1 MAKSI
6 KRDCPACGETKE
18 FRSDVKTC
26 GCRGTNPQ
34 LARISVK
41 AEAEIVFLDIETM
54 PSIAYVWGKWEQNVL
69 DFVQD
74 GYIFSYAIKKAGR
87 KGVKVRALSDYPE
100 TWNKDKRDETAL
112 LKELVKDL
120 ETADIIVA
128 HNGDRFDVP
137 TIRTR
142 IVTLGFDALRPF
154 QLVDTLKWARS
165 TFKFKS
171 NKLDDLSRDLK
182 IGRKL
187 PHTGFHLWMS
197 CMNGDS
203 SACHLMKRYNRH
215 DVLLLEELYY
225 RFLPHVPS
233 PVNINKKS
241 GLVCPRCGSDNVK
254 RDGHRFTLYRKK
266 DQVHCLNC
274 TGWFFGSAKKI

>member
-1 MAKSI
+1 MAKVI
-6 KRDCPACGETKE
+6 KRLCPACNEIKE
-18 FRSDVKTC
+18 FRADCKTC
-26 GCRGTNPQ
+26 GCKGTNPN
-34 LARISVK
+34 LATPIK
-41 AEAEIVFLDIETM
+41 TDAKIVFLDIETM

-69 DFVQD
+69 DFIQD
-74 GYIFSYAIKKAGR
+74 GYIFSYALKVAGK

-100 TWNKDKRDETAL
+100 VWAADKRDETAL
-112 LKELVKDL
+112 LKELMDDLKD
-120 ETADIIVA
+120 ADIVVA

-142 IVTLGFDALRPF
+142 IVTLGFEPLRPF

-171 NKLDDLSRDLK
+171 NKLDDLSRDLQ

-187 PHTGFHLWMS
+187 PHTGFYMWQS
-197 CMNGDS
+197 CMNGDMRYIRK
-203 SACHLMKRYNRH
+203 MKQYNKH

-233 PVNINKKS
+233 PINTSKR
-241 GLVCPRCGSDNVK
+241 GECVCPRCGSDNLK
-254 RDGHRFTLYRKK
+254 YDGHRFTLYRKK
-266 DQVHCLNC
+266 AQIHCLNC